1 MASGDNAANGRLN
14 GTRNNAT
21 PKRVFRRESLATT
34 SDDSDDGSP
43 IEDDFERSTRR
54 DSEGAS
60 SGGSSH
66 SGCLKH
72 RSSYHRNPSQA
83 RSSTGNTRTQ
93 VSWCFSSKSRPSA
106 LSTSK
111 GSGGRAASK
120 IPSSTSPFLTGT
132 ESGRKS
138 CLHSSGAVSSS
149 STNTSP
155 SESPSRS
162 AASADHARASQPTPP
177 LPPALKQTNNKKDP
191 YRSQRS
197 MSLGSAQH
205 ESLLAAV
212 ASSSQ
217 RSAMQTVDI
226 SRSENGE
233 RVTLVVENTRFL
245 IDPAMLTAKPDTML
259 GRMFSVRNQGHEGAE
274 LVRPNEHNEYEVA
287 EGLSAACFK
296 AILEYYQTGKMRC
309 PPSVSASELRE
320 ACDYLLIPFNAQTV
334 RCQNLRS
341 FLHELSNEGARQQ
354 FTEFLEDIILPQM
367 VASTEH
373 GDRECHI
380 VVLLDD
386 DVVDW
391 DELYPPQMGEDTT
404 QVVYSTHLYRFF
416 KYAENRDVAKQVLK
430 ERGLK
435 KIRLGME
442 GYPTH
447 KEKIKRR
454 FNKAEGICI
463 ILVIYN
469 YVQRPFVHCSWEKEE
484 ARSRHVDFAC
494 PIVKSKSN
502 PSLASA
508 ASDPL
513 PQPAPLQL
521 NMPAGGAAGG
531 QMGAFGAAHLA
542 HQQLLLGVGGVHLA
556 HQLANQHM
564 QPLHSPPVQLMG
576 AGANGNEA
584 TAAGSPRN
592 SAN

>member
-1 MASGDNAANGRLN
+1 MASGGSAADGRVNGN
-14 GTRNNAT
+14 SAI
-21 PKRVFRRESLATT
+21 PKRVFRRESFATT
-34 SDDSDDGSP
+34 SDDSDDGSA
-43 IEDDFERSTRR
+43 IEDDFERSARR

-72 RSSYHRNPSQA
+72 RSNYHRNSSQA
-83 RSSTGNTRTQ
+83 RSTSSGKRSQ

-111 GSGGRAASK
+111 GTTGRAASK

-132 ESGRKS
+132 ESSRKS
-138 CLHSSGAVSSS
+138 CLHSSAAVSSS

-162 AASADHARASQPTPP
+162 ASGAEHTRALQPTPP
-177 LPPALKQTNNKKDP
+177 LQPALKQTCNKKDP

-217 RSAMQTVDI
+217 RSTMLTVDI

-245 IDPAMLTAKPDTML
+245 VDPAMLTSKPDTML
-259 GRMFSVRNQGHEGAE
+259 GRMFSVLNQGHEGAE

-287 EGLSAACFK
+287 EGLSSVCFK

-334 RCQNLRS
+334 HCQNLRS

-391 DELYPPQMGEDTT
+391 DEHYPPQMGEDTT

-454 FNKAEGICI
+454 FNKAE
-463 ILVIYN
+463 VIYN

-521 NMPAGGAAGG
+521 NLPAAG
-531 QMGAFGAAHLA
+531 MGGGHMAALDAAHLA

-556 HQLANQHM
+556 HQLANQHVP
-564 QPLHSPPVQLMG
+564 PLHSPPVQLMNG
-576 AGANGNEA
+576 GSHGNEA
-584 TAAGSPRN
+584 SGSSPRN
-592 SAN
+592 ETN

>member
-1 MASGDNAANGRLN
+1 
-14 GTRNNAT
+14 
-21 PKRVFRRESLATT
+21 
-34 SDDSDDGSP
+34 
-43 IEDDFERSTRR
+43 
-54 DSEGAS
+54 
-60 SGGSSH
+60 
-66 SGCLKH
+66 
-72 RSSYHRNPSQA
+72 
-83 RSSTGNTRTQ
+83 
-93 VSWCFSSKSRPSA
+93 
-106 LSTSK
+106 
-111 GSGGRAASK
+111 
-120 IPSSTSPFLTGT
+120 
-132 ESGRKS
+132 
-138 CLHSSGAVSSS
+138 
-149 STNTSP
+149 
-155 SESPSRS
+155 
-162 AASADHARASQPTPP
+162 
-177 LPPALKQTNNKKDP
+177 
-191 YRSQRS
+191 

-217 RSAMQTVDI
+217 RSSMQTVDI

-233 RVTLVVENTRFL
+233 RVTLLVENTRFL

-259 GRMFSVRNQGHEGAE
+259 GRMFSVRNQSHEGAE
-274 LVRPNEHNEYEVA
+274 LVRPNEQNEYEVA
-287 EGLSAACFK
+287 EGLSAVCFK

-334 RCQNLRS
+334 RCDNLRS

-354 FTEFLEDIILPQM
+354 FSEFLEDIILPQM
-367 VASTEH
+367 H

-416 KYAENRDVAKQVLK
+416 KYAENRDVAKQKPYSIYQVLK

-442 GYPTH
+442 
-447 KEKIKRR
+447 
-454 FNKAEGICI
+454 
-463 ILVIYN
+463 VIYN

-521 NMPAGGAAGG
+521 NVPHLHGGAPGG
-531 QMGAFGAAHLA
+531 GVHFGGAPGGGLDVAPHLAAH
-542 HQQLLLGVGGVHLA
+542 HQLLLGVGGVHLA

-564 QPLHSPPVQLMG
+564 QPLHSPPVQLLGAAGGMMANDGNDLAQGAAAQISPQPG
-576 AGANGNEA
+576 AGAGNH
-584 TAAGSPRN
+584 SPRSGTN
-592 SAN
+592 N